1 MKIPEYWLAEAV
13 NDSLPEIRG
22 IAADIGANVGDWSR
36 ALAEEFTSVVAVEPD
51 VRAYSQIGEIKGVTL
66 KTVAVGEIAGEAE
79 LYLRESTGQNSLLEQ
94 HPIGGEGGRPVPHI
108 AVETVEVTT
117 LDDLLPDGA
126 DFVKIDIEGGE
137 VAALRGCQDLDKWED
152 SVFLVECHD
161 TFAEVSRELE
171 RIGKS
176 VTRLP
181 HPFPGHP
188 GHCWAIGK

>member
-1 MKIPEYWLAEAV
+1 VKIPEFWLADAV
-13 NDSLPEIRG
+13 NESLTERRG

-36 ALAEEFTSVVAVEPD
+36 AMAEEFTSVVAVEPD
-51 VRAYSQIGEIKGVTL
+51 RRAYSQIGEIKGVTL
-66 KTVAVGEIAGEAE
+66 KTLAIGEIVGEAE
-79 LYLRESTGQNSLLEQ
+79 LFLRESAAQNSLLEQ
-94 HPIGGEGGRPVPHI
+94 HPIGGGGGCPAPYV

-117 LDDLLPDGA
+117 LDELLPDGA

-137 VAALRGCQDLDKWED
+137 VAALRGCKDLDRWED
-152 SVFLVECHD
+152 AVFLVECHD
-161 TFAEVSRELE
+161 TFAEVARELE